1 VASRGATAVLLGA
14 IGLSFAGCGFFAG
27 SRGGTSGG
35 CTNIASGGA
44 CTEQI
49 DRIAARHPGASQ
61 VDITCGVPV
70 CDRRGG
76 SGTAVVTF
84 PDGSVVRDTFAYTG
98 DPAPLPVPSC
108 TGLARDV
115 CVRVATSQADN
126 APPSKRIV
134 GIAVSCSGTCTP
146 TKGEAEVTVSFG
158 DGSQEQSGVGWD
170 GGLP

>member
-1 VASRGATAVLLGA
+1 MARWGVTWLLLGA
-14 IGLSFAGCGFFAG
+14 IGLSLAGCGLFSE
-27 SRGGTSGG
+27 SRGITSGG
-35 CTNIASGGA
+35 CANINSGGA
-44 CTEQI
+44 CSEQI
-49 DRIAARHPGASQ
+49 DRISARHPGASQ
-61 VDITCGVPV
+61 VELTCGVPV
-70 CDRRGG
+70 CDRRSG

-115 CVRVATSQADN
+115 CVRVATSQAEE
-126 APPSKRIV
+126 AAPSKRIV
-134 GIAVSCSGTCTP
+134 AIAVVCSRPCTP
-146 TKGEAEVTVSFG
+146 TKGDAQVTVSFG